1 MTEDVTFPKLQISMC
16 LKHDHVSETSPAKR
30 LGTDGRDRM
39 IKKLLIIKGSEM
51 SNQDEAFTCL
61 HTQLVR

>member
-1 MTEDVTFPKLQISMC
+1 MIMYLKL
-16 LKHDHVSETSPAKR
+16 LLLTG

-39 IKKLLIIKGSEM
+39 IKKLLIIKGSDV
-51 SNQDEAFTCL
+51 SNQDEVFTHL